1 MAKLISKT
9 YGDALLEVAVE
20 EGKVELFSE
29 EIAGIS
35 DVLNDNPEFGKL
47 INNPRISLEGKLE
60 VVENVFKGRISDE
73 LVGFLTMIV
82 AKGRYPQIDEI
93 LQYFTDEVKKLKGI
107 GVAYVSTPSELSD
120 SQKKAILQKLLDTT
134 GYKSMEMNYIIDKS
148 LIGGMQI
155 RIGDRVVDSSVHTKV
170 LKLQQELMKIQL
182 GQLL

>member
-20 EGKVELFSE
+20 EEKVEVFAE

-35 DVLNDNPEFGKL
+35 EVLAANPEFGKL

-82 AKGRYPQIDEI
+82 AKGRFPQIDEI

-107 GVAYVSTPSELSD
+107 GVAYVTTPKELTD
-120 SQKKAILQKLLDTT
+120 DQKKAVEQKLLDTT
-134 GYKSMEMNYIIDKS
+134 EFKSMEMHYDIDQS

-170 LKLQQELMKIQL
+170 MKMQQELMKIQL
-182 GQLL
+182 G

>member
-20 EGKVELFSE
+20 DNKIEVFAE

-35 DVLNDNPEFGKL
+35 TVLKDNPDFGKL

-60 VVENVFKGRISDE
+60 VVENVFKGRVSDE

-82 AKGRYPQIDEI
+82 AKGRFAQIDEI

-107 GVAYVSTPSELSD
+107 GVAYVTTPSELTE
-120 SQKKAILQKLLDTT
+120 SQKKAVEQKLLDTT
-134 GYKSMEMNYIIDKS
+134 NYKSMEMNYSTDES

-170 LKLQQELMKIQL
+170 MKLQQELMKIQL
-182 GQLL
+182 G